1 MEAITIYNKTISVKI
16 LDGIIAKIKEKR
28 ELVHLDDAVCIG
40 HITRYFMMHGKA
52 LTKLGEATDFASI
65 QRSTEVDSVVKTV
78 RESIRLTYG
87 LYQTPDIGRIGHLL
101 DKLEKELKDKPI
113 GQTKETHD
121 HILRLNR
128 STAERLPFYSKFFE
142 DIFAVTG
149 RPASVL
155 DLACGLNPMTWPYH
169 QLRDIQYTACELNEP
184 DVRHLRH
191 YLNIVRPYTGIK
203 GKAVKLDLTKD
214 AVDAFSADVC
224 FLFKVLDL
232 LDPKITER
240 IITTLR
246 SRWIVASFPT
256 KTITARAMRF
266 KRRAGFQKMLR
277 RLGMHYQTLTYEN
290 ELVYIMEK
298 GADHD

>member
-1 MEAITIYNKTISVKI
+1 MEQITIYGKSIPSKI
-16 LDGIIAKIKEKR
+16 LDGIIAKIREKR
-28 ELVHLDDAVCIG
+28 ELIHLDDAVCCEYI
-40 HITRYFMMHGKA
+40 IKYLMMHGKA
-52 LTKLGEATDFASI
+52 LAKLSGAKDFAGI
-65 QRSTEVDSVVKTV
+65 GRSKEVDTIVKAVRETV
-78 RESIRLTYG
+78 RLVYG

-101 DKLEKELKDKPI
+101 DKLERELKDKPI
-113 GQTKETHD
+113 ERTKETHD

-149 RPASVL
+149 RPTSIL
-155 DLACGLNPMTWPYH
+155 DLACGLNPMAWPYH
-169 QLRDIQYTACELNEP
+169 QLRDVQYTACELNGP
-184 DVRHLRH
+184 DVRHLQH
-191 YLNIVRPYTGIK
+191 YLNIVRPSTGIT

-214 AVDAFSADVC
+214 AVSTFSADAC
-224 FLFKVLDL
+224 FILKALDL

-246 SRWIVASFPT
+246 CRWIVASFPT
-256 KTITARAMRF
+256 KTITERTMRF

-277 RLGMHYQTLTYEN
+277 RLGIRYQTLTYGN
-290 ELVYIMEK
+290 ELVYIIGK